1 MHTFPPA
8 RRTSPVLAAVL
19 ATLAAALAAAPAAM
33 AAPADKEVLAAQDVW
48 KQALMKK
55 DRALFEK
62 ILHPDLS
69 YGHSSGAIETKAQ
82 AIEHVMKTGVEY
94 TAIAF
99 TDTKVKV
106 QGNTALVTGKVDY
119 HQKGKDKT
127 NVINLVVLS
136 VWVKGPQGW
145 QLLARQ
151 STRPTPPAGTPTAAK

>member
-1 MHTFPPA
+1 MRNPPPA
-8 RRTSPVLAAVL
+8 LSFAPCLLALL
-19 ATLAAALAAAPAAM
+19 ATAFAATPAV

-48 KQALMKK
+48 KQAVMKK

-69 YGHSSGAIETKAQ
+69 YGHSSGATETKAQ
-82 AIEHVMKTGVEY
+82 AIEHVMKTGVVY
-94 TAIAF
+94 TAIDF

-106 QGNTALVTGKVDY
+106 HGNTALVTGKVDY

-136 VWVKGPQGW
+136 VWVKGAQGW
-145 QLLARQ
+145 QMLARQ